1 MKMETPILVIFV
13 DAYPYADSELLAKN
27 LNATTYKKVTPG
39 VGYSINVKAEIFAKL
54 KPDDVGYFC
63 EWVYSKEKVHKWM
76 VMPVVKL
83 LSAIGSISNLSNRIV
98 HKIVRMIIKEPIYAI
113 PFDVLPYL
121 KNTGATAY
129 DHGFEMPTFLSEL
142 DFTRILYSE
151 IGVNDKKVFTQAE
164 QVLKNKN
171 PVKMFVSTAELD
183 GIMHHYG
190 KGSDEY
196 NKQIKLIDHHILEL
210 VKEFKNVHGDDS
222 KYFIFSDHG
231 MANVDEGVPFD
242 IRDVLGEPGSSSYFY
257 FIDATFFRVWLN
269 NKELKPA
276 LLKAFNDTAQGHVL
290 DDSERELYGLT
301 NIDHGDVIF
310 LLDEGK
316 MFSPSFFGSKI
327 CKSMHGYDPVL
338 ESQQGTLISNF
349 MSNDDDCVHASGIYD
364 LVTECAAGH

>member
-1 MKMETPILVIFV
+1 METPILVIFV
-13 DAYPYADSELLAKN
+13 DAYPYADSEPLAKK
-27 LNATTYKKVTPG
+27 LNAITYKKVTPG

-121 KNTGATAY
+121 KNAGATAY
-129 DHGFEMPTFLSEL
+129 DHGFEKPTFLSEL
-142 DFTRILYSE
+142 DFTRVLYSE

-164 QVLKNKN
+164 HVLRNKE

-183 GIMHHYG
+183 GVMHHYG

-196 NKQIKLIDHHILEL
+196 NKQIQLIDKHILEL
-210 VKEFKNVHGDDS
+210 VKEFKNIHGDDS

-231 MANVDEGVPFD
+231 MANVDEGVSFD
-242 IRDVLGEPGSSSYFY
+242 IRKVLGKLGDDSYSY
-257 FIDATFFRVWLN
+257 FIDATFFRVWLSN
-269 NKELKPA
+269 QELKTR
-276 LLKAFNDTAQGHVL
+276 LINAFNEVKCGHVL
-290 DDSERELYGLT
+290 NDKERETYGLK
-301 NIDHGDVIF
+301 NIEHGDVIF

-316 MFSPSFFGSKI
+316 MFSPSFFGNAV
-327 CKSMHGYDPVL
+327 CKSMHGYDPAL
-338 ESQQGTLISNF
+338 ESQQGTIISNF
-349 MSNDDDCVHASGIYD
+349 NSDGSDRINASDIYD
-364 LVTECAAGH
+364 LITECSSIS